1 MGNYQEAFTKAVIH
15 YFSKLIEDTRRSFC
29 SKVEGAQLLLK
40 IFGAKLDETDFQIWL
55 AEVLRLKD
63 RDELLTFME
72 YSEEDKTTFT
82 LRRRKFLSIRERES
96 CLQFLESEL
105 RNLCS

>member
-1 MGNYQEAFTKAVIH
+1 MLEAVQEKEREKILSRTMGNHQEAFTKAV
-15 YFSKLIEDTRRSFC
+15 FSKLIKDARRTFC
-29 SKVEGAQLLLK
+29 SKVEGAQLLSK
-40 IFGAKLDETDFQIWL
+40 IFDAKLDETDFQIWL

-82 LRRRKFLSIRERES
+82 P
-96 CLQFLESEL
+96 
-105 RNLCS
+105 